1 MVLMKNNWGFI
12 RPHVGDIITAVNRIQ
27 PGEYVEIDFP
37 MPPLEPY
44 AGGGGR

>member
-1 MVLMKNNWGFI
+1 MVLMKNNWGLI

-44 AGGGGR
+44 GGGGGR